1 MARLSKEETRRKL
14 RDALVAEVVE
24 NGMSSVN
31 IARIVERAK
40 VSAGTVYVHFENKDD
55 MLRQIY
61 MELKAELHACITQ
74 HRAQSDSARLV
85 REMWFGMFR
94 FVRDRPHDF
103 LFLDYATAAK
113 ILLPEQQA
121 IAHGYGDD
129 IAALLRRG
137 VVDGTLADL
146 DPGLLS
152 LLLVAPAMQLSRSA
166 VLSRQPIPETLV
178 EQAFDRVW
186 LSIANH

>member
-1 MARLSKEETRRKL
+1 MARTSKEVTRRKL
-14 RDALVAEVVE
+14 RDALVVEVVE
-24 NGMSSVN
+24 NGISSVN

-55 MLRQIY
+55 MLRQVY

-74 HRAQSDSARLV
+74 ARARSDSARLV
-85 REMWFGMFR
+85 REMWFGMFG
-94 FVRDRPHDF
+94 FVHGRPHDF

-121 IAHGYGDD
+121 IADAYGDE
-129 IAALLRRG
+129 ITALLRRG
-137 VVDGTLADL
+137 VDDGTLANL
-146 DPGLLS
+146 DPGLIS
-152 LLLVAPAMQLSRSA
+152 LLLVAPAMQLARNA
-166 VLSRQPIPETLV
+166 VLSGQPIPESLI